1 MRLEKKTEG
10 FDGAAVNVFRR
21 RLFSAF
27 MRTAFDSRRDINFNY
42 RDSKRTLFLNRTFL
56 VGSSASNMIF
66 EDRITGRD
74 ITHLAIEHDGD
85 GYYSPL
91 DIAKSI
97 KIGVLNNLKNS
108 YRVKE
113 EDLKFSPIPP
123 YEAINYSE
131 GRDPSMVN
139 YALLYSVDLNSLF
152 PPRTGAAGYPIL
164 SIPTS
169 MELQLRKP
177 DTRRDILFVTFLN
190 KGVTIQDYAGTSEH
204 PFNKA
209 WAGEPYGFESQA
221 QFTIDTIE
229 ELYTRENLNQEDL
242 NQITIA
248 INNLYRH
255 RKFWDEESI
264 LDWE

>member
-1 MRLEKKTEG
+1 MRIEKSIND
-10 FDGAAVNVFRR
+10 FNSSAVNLFRR
-21 RLFSAF
+21 RLFSGF
-27 MRTAFDSRRDINFNY
+27 MRTAFDARKDINFDY
-42 RDSKRTLFLNRTFL
+42 RDFKRSLFLDRTFL
-56 VGSSASNMIF
+56 VGSSASNFLF

-91 DIAKSI
+91 DIARSI
-97 KIGVLNNLKNS
+97 KTGVLNNLKSS

-139 YALLYSVDLNSLF
+139 YALLYSVKLDALF
-152 PPRTGAAGYPIL
+152 PPSTGAVGYPIL

-169 MELQLRKP
+169 MELQLSKP
-177 DTRRDILFVTFLN
+177 DTKRDIMFVTFLN
-190 KGVTIQDYAGTSEH
+190 KGVTIQEYAATSDH
-204 PFNKA
+204 TFNKA
-209 WAGEPYGFESQA
+209 WCGEPYGFESQV
-221 QFTIDTIE
+221 QFTIDSIE

-242 NQITIA
+242 NHITIA

-255 RKFWDEESI
+255 RESWEEESI